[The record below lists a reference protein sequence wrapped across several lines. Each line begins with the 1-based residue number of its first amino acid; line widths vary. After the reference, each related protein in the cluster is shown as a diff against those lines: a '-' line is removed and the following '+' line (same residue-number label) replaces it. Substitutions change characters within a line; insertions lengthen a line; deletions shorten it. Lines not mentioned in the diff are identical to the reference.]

1 MQTNLITGGAGF
13 IGSHL
18 AEYLID
24 RGEGVIVLD
33 DLSTGDTAN
42 LSEVSEPAALEFVE
56 GSVVDE
62 LLMETLLDRVDC
74 VFHLA
79 AAVGVDL
86 IVKEPARVIKTNVLG
101 TDRVL
106 SGCAKRNMPVLI
118 ASTSE
123 VYGKS
128 TNLPF
133 SEESD
138 LVLGPT
144 SKSRWSYACSKAIDE
159 FLAFAYR
166 STHNLPV
173 VIARFFN
180 TTGPRQTGRYGMV
193 VPRFVEQALRGE
205 PITVYSDGKQDRCF
219 SHVADIVPAVVA
231 LLEEPRA
238 MGQVVNLGSEER
250 VTIGEL
256 ARRVKSRTESLSPI
270 TYVGFEDAYTEGF
283 DDILSRQP
291 DITRARQLIGFR
303 PTRTL
308 DDILKSVIEWKR
320 NCTGTM
326 ANHGA

>member
-144 SKSRWSYACSKAIDE
+144 SKSRWS
-159 FLAFAYR
+159 
-166 STHNLPV
+166 
-173 VIARFFN
+173 
-180 TTGPRQTGRYGMV
+180 
-193 VPRFVEQALRGE
+193 
-205 PITVYSDGKQDRCF
+205 
-219 SHVADIVPAVVA
+219 
-231 LLEEPRA
+231 
-238 MGQVVNLGSEER
+238 
-250 VTIGEL
+250 
-256 ARRVKSRTESLSPI
+256 
-270 TYVGFEDAYTEGF
+270 
-283 DDILSRQP
+283 
-291 DITRARQLIGFR
+291 
-303 PTRTL
+303 
-308 DDILKSVIEWKR
+308 
-320 NCTGTM
+320 
-326 ANHGA
+326 

>member
-1 MQTNLITGGAGF
+1 M
-13 IGSHL
+13 
-18 AEYLID
+18 
-24 RGEGVIVLD
+24 
-33 DLSTGDTAN
+33 
-42 LSEVSEPAALEFVE
+42 
-56 GSVVDE
+56 
-62 LLMETLLDRVDC
+62 
-74 VFHLA
+74 
-79 AAVGVDL
+79 
-86 IVKEPARVIKTNVLG
+86 
-101 TDRVL
+101 
-106 SGCAKRNMPVLI
+106 
-118 ASTSE
+118 
-123 VYGKS
+123 
-128 TNLPF
+128 
-133 SEESD
+133 
-138 LVLGPT
+138 
-144 SKSRWSYACSKAIDE
+144 
-159 FLAFAYR
+159 
-166 STHNLPV
+166 
-173 VIARFFN
+173 IARFFN